1 MHKQVDVSVHS
12 NDYLSTLDMFQLLP
26 WREPSISHLSLSSLG
41 WVSFTDLPHPW
52 GLRNLWPF
60 EWEYTSTQCF
70 KFDWRSPQN
79 HLFKTYLLN
88 TNSELD
94 SSALATGHETPEKL
108 DSKERQGRLNLM
120 KFLGTKLSF
129 PPSDSNWEGHT
140 STSYGGEVTLN
151 GSGVW
156 PSKEG

>member
-1 MHKQVDVSVHS
+1 MHKQVYVSIHS

-26 WREPSISHLSLSSLG
+26 WMEPSISHLSLSSLG

-70 KFDWRSPQN
+70 TFDWRSPQN

-94 SSALATGHETPEKL
+94 CSGHWPWNPREVGSQGEAGPVKSHEVLRHEALFSAKWFQL
-108 DSKERQGRLNLM
+108 GRPY
-120 KFLGTKLSF
+120 KHIIWWGGYTK
-129 PPSDSNWEGHT
+129 W
-140 STSYGGEVTLN
+140 VR
-151 GSGVW
+151 GVA
-156 PSKEG
+156 